1 MLKIVTK
8 KDFRL
13 DNFWAIISE
22 MFFEYPLIVE
32 WILGQIYDKSDD
44 SVYLR
49 DFFDSLMDINELNR
63 DWKYTEEAEMELISN
78 FRKTISDYWAMKSLS
93 VKINA
98 AKKEESDSREE
109 KNMDSILNEM
119 TF

>member
-1 MLKIVTK
+1 
-8 KDFRL
+8 
-13 DNFWAIISE
+13 
-22 MFFEYPLIVE
+22 
-32 WILGQIYDKSDD
+32 
-44 SVYLR
+44 
-49 DFFDSLMDINELNR
+49 
-63 DWKYTEEAEMELISN
+63 
-78 FRKTISDYWAMKSLS
+78 MKSLS